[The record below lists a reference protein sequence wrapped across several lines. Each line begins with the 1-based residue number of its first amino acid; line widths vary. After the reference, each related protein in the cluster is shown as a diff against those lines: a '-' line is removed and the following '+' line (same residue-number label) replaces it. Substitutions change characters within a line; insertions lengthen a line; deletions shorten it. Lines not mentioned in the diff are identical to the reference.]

1 MIRKICTLALCAVMV
16 LPPLAMAENT
26 VEILPT
32 TPPMPRPVVE
42 ANPYGADDLTA
53 YYEDYGDEYA
63 LPALTVSEGERRAPG
78 EQHPEPD

>member
-63 LPALTVSEGERRAPG
+63 LRGAGRAESARRAAF
-78 EQHPEPD
+78 

>member
-42 ANPYGADDLTA
+42 ANPYGADDLNPSGNA
-53 YYEDYGDEYA
+53 CRRSSGAGRAESA
-63 LPALTVSEGERRAPG
+63 RRAAS
-78 EQHPEPD
+78 

>member
-16 LPPLAMAENT
+16 LPVLAMAENT

-42 ANPYGADDLTA
+42 ANPYAADDLTA
-53 YYEDYGDEYA
+53 YYED
-63 LPALTVSEGERRAPG
+63 
-78 EQHPEPD
+78 